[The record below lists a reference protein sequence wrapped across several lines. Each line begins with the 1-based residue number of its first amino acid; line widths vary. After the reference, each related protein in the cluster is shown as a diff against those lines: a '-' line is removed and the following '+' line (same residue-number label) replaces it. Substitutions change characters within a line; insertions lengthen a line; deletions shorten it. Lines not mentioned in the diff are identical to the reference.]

1 VVTNEKNMETLQMQ
15 ASPKLSSLQ
24 LELLRVYS
32 FNPSENE
39 LVDIKKMLAKYFAN
53 KLSLL
58 VDKAIEI
65 KGITEQEIDNWL
77 NDENQ

>member
-1 VVTNEKNMETLQMQ
+1 METLQMQ

>member
-1 VVTNEKNMETLQMQ
+1 METLQVQ
-15 ASPKLSSLQ
+15 TSPKLSSLQ

-39 LVDIKKMLAKYFAN
+39 LTEIKRILAKFFAD
-53 KLSLL
+53 KLSML
-58 VDKAIEI
+58 VNKAIEI
-65 KGITEQEIDNWL
+65 KGITEQELDNWL